1 MAGGRAIDRATVEY
15 VAALS
20 RIKLTESELEVF
32 SRQLAD
38 ILEYINQLNQ
48 LDTSDVAPLAQA
60 VEVPNVLREDRLRE
74 SLAVDDALS
83 NAPER
88 SRDFYKVPAVLD

>member
-20 RIKLTESELEVF
+20 RIKLTEAELEVF
-32 SRQLAD
+32 SRQLAE
-38 ILEYINQLNQ
+38 ILDYINQLNQ
-48 LDTSDVAPLAQA
+48 LDTSEVAPLAQA